1 MIKKKGGDK
10 SSYEKSMERGNE
22 NTLEIYMQKYN
33 SGDVDFE
40 VRKEKLK
47 RNGE

>member
-1 MIKKKGGDK
+1 MIKKKRKK
-10 SSYEKSMERGNE
+10 SSYEKSFERGNE
-22 NTLEIYMQKYN
+22 NTLDIYMQRYN